1 MSIWSDMEDRSS
13 GEQIRKE
20 DQEEWFKKK
29 LDIEAKKYIE
39 GYLDLMFEYGCT
51 VEDIKHCYKLA
62 LEEMGDFCIVD
73 SLDEESQDLYREK
86 NEEWKLSTCVYDA
99 IKHYGQEVFS
109 NIQDGDARVKAKKES
124 NKPID
129 YPMLRVVLKNQ
140 IERIIK
146 DDVAIPEN
154 IDIVDDLYGR
164 THKLFE
170 YIHNE
175 ISNDSE
181 LKKLLDEKNVDGSVE
196 RLVVLISKY
205 DGTNIPV
212 PYEDIDDWWGD
223 FNGTINY
230 LAWDYNHQI
239 EFEKKKEEEKEKERL
254 RRLSLPRKCKAVI
267 TKIGAA
273 QKIGGFYTKDNKLI
287 NLDEAHQQSLRWHEH
302 VFELKDMRF
311 KETLPGKGWF
321 AVVLTK
327 KGETGEKVLL
337 DAISQVEKKYGGFDG
352 YTCDDWTIKLGP
364 YVTDKNKKMVSEIT
378 DLLEKHNL
386 KMAGVQD
393 K

>member
-1 MSIWSDMEDRSS
+1 MSIWSDIQDRSS
-13 GEQIRKE
+13 GETVRRE
-20 DQEEWFKKK
+20 DIEEGFKKK
-29 LDIEAKKYIE
+29 LDAATKKYIE

-62 LEEMGDFCIVD
+62 LKEMGDFCIVD

-124 NKPID
+124 SKPID
-129 YPMLRVVLKNQ
+129 YPMLRVVLKYQ

-230 LAWDYNHQI
+230 LSWDYNHQI
-239 EFEKKKEEEKEKERL
+239 EYEKKKEEERL

-273 QKIGGFYTKDNKLI
+273 QKIGGFYTKDKKLI
-287 NLDEAHQQSLRWHEH
+287 KLDEVHQQSLRWHEH
-302 VFELKDMRF
+302 IFELKDMRF
-311 KETLPGKGWF
+311 EETLPGKGWY

-327 KGETGEKVLL
+327 KGETGEKVVL

-378 DLLEKHNL
+378 DILEQYNL
-386 KMAGVQD
+386 KMAGALD
-393 K
+393 E

>member
-1 MSIWSDMEDRSS
+1 MSIWSDMQDRSS
-13 GEQIRKE
+13 GETVRKE
-20 DQEEWFKKK
+20 DLEEGLKKK
-29 LDIEAKKYIE
+29 LDAATKKYIE

-73 SLDEESQDLYREK
+73 SLDEESQDLYWEK
-86 NEEWKLSTCVYDA
+86 KEEWKLSTYVYGV
-99 IKHYGQEVFS
+99 IKHYGQEIFS

-129 YPMLRVVLKNQ
+129 YAMLRVVLKYQ
-140 IERIIK
+140 IEKVLEKDSPIPGNIPIIG
-146 DDVAIPEN
+146 
-154 IDIVDDLYGR
+154 DLYDR
-164 THKLFE
+164 TLEIFE
-170 YIHNE
+170 YIFDIIN
-175 ISNDSE
+175 NDSE
-181 LKKLLDEKNVDGSVE
+181 LKNLLEEKNVDGSVE

-223 FNGTINY
+223 YNSTINY
-230 LAWDYNHQI
+230 LSWDYNGGI
-239 EFEKKKEEEKEKERL
+239 EREKKKEEERL

-287 NLDEAHQQSLRWHEH
+287 KLDEAHQQSLRWHEH
-302 VFELKDMRF
+302 IFELKDMRF
-311 KETLPGKGWF
+311 KETLPGKGWY

-378 DLLEKHNL
+378 DILEQYNL
-386 KMAGVQD
+386 KMAGALD
-393 K
+393 E

>member
-1 MSIWSDMEDRSS
+1 MSIWSDIQDRSS
-13 GEQIRKE
+13 GETVRKE
-20 DQEEWFKKK
+20 DLEEGLKKK
-29 LDIEAKKYIE
+29 LDAATKKYIE

-62 LEEMGDFCIVD
+62 LDEMGDFCIVD
-73 SLDEESQDLYREK
+73 SLDEESKDLYWEK
-86 NEEWKLSTCVYDA
+86 KEEWKLSTYVYGA
-99 IKHYGQEVFS
+99 IKHYGQEIFS
-109 NIQDGDARVKAKKES
+109 NIQDGDARVKAKKEN

-129 YPMLRVVLKNQ
+129 YAMLRVVLKYQ
-140 IERIIK
+140 IEKVLEKESPIPGNIPIIG
-146 DDVAIPEN
+146 
-154 IDIVDDLYGR
+154 DLYDR
-164 THKLFE
+164 TLEIFE
-170 YIHNE
+170 YIFDKIN
-175 ISNDSE
+175 NDSE
-181 LKKLLDEKNVDGSVE
+181 LKNLLEEKNVDGSVE

-223 FNGTINY
+223 YNSTINY
-230 LAWDYNHQI
+230 LSWDYNRGI
-239 EFEKKKEEEKEKERL
+239 EREKKNEEERL
-254 RRLSLPRKCKAVI
+254 RMLSLPRKCKAVI

-273 QKIGGFYTKDNKLI
+273 KKIGGFYTKDKKLI
-287 NLDEAHQQSLRWHEH
+287 KLDEVHQQSLRWHEH

-311 KETLPGKGWF
+311 NEKYPGKGWY
-321 AVVLTK
+321 AMVLTK
-327 KGETGEKVLL
+327 KGETGEKIVLN
-337 DAISQVEKKYGGFDG
+337 AISQVEKKYGEFDG
-352 YTCDDWTIKLGP
+352 YTCDDWTFYLDQ

>member
-51 VEDIKHCYKLA
+51 VEDIKHCYNLA

-73 SLDEESQDLYREK
+73 SLDEESQDLYNEN

-196 RLVVLISKY
+196 RLVILISKY

-311 KETLPGKGWF
+311 KETLPGKGWY

-352 YTCDDWTIKLGP
+352 YTCDEWHIKLGP
-364 YVTDKNKKMVSEIT
+364 YVTDKNRKMVSEIT
-378 DLLEKHNL
+378 DILEQHNL

>member
-1 MSIWSDMEDRSS
+1 M
-13 GEQIRKE
+13 
-20 DQEEWFKKK
+20 
-29 LDIEAKKYIE
+29 
-39 GYLDLMFEYGCT
+39 
-51 VEDIKHCYKLA
+51 
-62 LEEMGDFCIVD
+62 
-73 SLDEESQDLYREK
+73 
-86 NEEWKLSTCVYDA
+86 
-99 IKHYGQEVFS
+99 
-109 NIQDGDARVKAKKES
+109 
-124 NKPID
+124 
-129 YPMLRVVLKNQ
+129 
-140 IERIIK
+140 
-146 DDVAIPEN
+146 
-154 IDIVDDLYGR
+154 
-164 THKLFE
+164 
-170 YIHNE
+170 
-175 ISNDSE
+175 
-181 LKKLLDEKNVDGSVE
+181 
-196 RLVVLISKY
+196 
-205 DGTNIPV
+205 
-212 PYEDIDDWWGD
+212 
-223 FNGTINY
+223 
-230 LAWDYNHQI
+230 
-239 EFEKKKEEEKEKERL
+239 
-254 RRLSLPRKCKAVI
+254 SLPRKCKAVI

-311 KETLPGKGWF
+311 KETLPGKGWY

>member
-1 MSIWSDMEDRSS
+1 MSIWSDIQDRSS
-13 GEQIRKE
+13 GETVRKE
-20 DQEEWFKKK
+20 DLEEGLKKK
-29 LDIEAKKYIE
+29 LDAATKKYIE

-62 LEEMGDFCIVD
+62 LDEMGDFCIVD
-73 SLDEESQDLYREK
+73 SLDEESKDLYWEK
-86 NEEWKLSTCVYDA
+86 KEEWKLSTYVYGA
-99 IKHYGQEVFS
+99 IKHYGQEIFS
-109 NIQDGDARVKAKKES
+109 NIQDGDARVKAKKEN

-129 YPMLRVVLKNQ
+129 YAMLRVVLKYQ
-140 IERIIK
+140 IEKVLEKESPIPGNIPIIG
-146 DDVAIPEN
+146 
-154 IDIVDDLYGR
+154 DLYDR
-164 THKLFE
+164 TLEIFE
-170 YIHNE
+170 YIFDKIN
-175 ISNDSE
+175 NDSE
-181 LKKLLDEKNVDGSVE
+181 LKNLLEEKNVDGSVE

-223 FNGTINY
+223 YNSTINY
-230 LAWDYNHQI
+230 LSWDYNGGI
-239 EFEKKKEEEKEKERL
+239 EREKKNEEERL
-254 RRLSLPRKCKAVI
+254 RMLSLPRKCKAVI

-273 QKIGGFYTKDNKLI
+273 KKIGGFYTKDKKLI
-287 NLDEAHQQSLRWHEH
+287 KLDEVHQQSLRWHEH

-311 KETLPGKGWF
+311 NEKYPGKGWY
-321 AVVLTK
+321 AMVLTK
-327 KGETGEKVLL
+327 KGETGEKIVLN
-337 DAISQVEKKYGGFDG
+337 AISQVEKKYGEFDG
-352 YTCDDWTIKLGP
+352 YTCDDWTFYLDQ

>member
-1 MSIWSDMEDRSS
+1 MQDRSS
-13 GEQIRKE
+13 GETVRKE
-20 DQEEWFKKK
+20 DLEEGLKKK
-29 LDIEAKKYIE
+29 LDAATKKYIE

-73 SLDEESQDLYREK
+73 SLDEESQDLYWEK
-86 NEEWKLSTCVYDA
+86 KEEWKLSTYVYGV
-99 IKHYGQEVFS
+99 IKHYGQEIFS

-129 YPMLRVVLKNQ
+129 YAMLRVVLKYQ
-140 IERIIK
+140 IEKVLEKDSPIPGNIPIIG
-146 DDVAIPEN
+146 
-154 IDIVDDLYGR
+154 DLYDR
-164 THKLFE
+164 TLEIFE
-170 YIHNE
+170 YIFDIIN
-175 ISNDSE
+175 NDSE
-181 LKKLLDEKNVDGSVE
+181 LKNLLEEKNVDGSVE

-223 FNGTINY
+223 YNSTINY
-230 LAWDYNHQI
+230 LSWDYNGGI
-239 EFEKKKEEEKEKERL
+239 EREKKKEEERL

-287 NLDEAHQQSLRWHEH
+287 KLDEAHQQSLRWHEH
-302 VFELKDMRF
+302 IFELKDMRF
-311 KETLPGKGWF
+311 KETLPGKGWY

-378 DLLEKHNL
+378 DILEQYNL
-386 KMAGVQD
+386 KMAGALD
-393 K
+393 E

>member
-1 MSIWSDMEDRSS
+1 MPTAWGDMMRRGS
-13 GEQIRKE
+13 GEDIRTE
-20 DQEEWFKKK
+20 DIEAGFKKK
-29 LDIEAKKYIE
+29 LEDATKKYIE

-51 VEDIKHCYKLA
+51 MEDIKHCYMLA
-62 LEEMGDFCIVD
+62 LNEMDDSCIVD
-73 SLDEESQDLYREK
+73 SLDEESKDLYWEMNK
-86 NEEWKLSTCVYDA
+86 EWKLSTCVYDA
-99 IKHYGQEVFS
+99 KKHFGQEIFQS
-109 NIQDGDARVKAKKES
+109 LQDGDARVKAKKES
-124 NKPID
+124 KKPID
-129 YPMLRVVLKNQ
+129 YPMLRVVLKYQ
-140 IERIIK
+140 IERLIE
-146 DDVAIPEN
+146 DDTAIPDN

-170 YIHNE
+170 YVNE
-175 ISNDSE
+175 EIRNDSE
-181 LKKLLDEKNVDGSVE
+181 LKKLLDEKNVDGAVE
-196 RLVVLISKY
+196 RLVVLISKH

-239 EFEKKKEEEKEKERL
+239 EYEKKKEEERL

-273 QKIGGFYTKDNKLI
+273 QKISGFYTKDNKLI
-287 NLDEAHQQSLRWHEH
+287 KLDEAHQQSLRWHEH

-311 KETLPGKGWF
+311 KDTLPGKGWY

-327 KGETGEKVLL
+327 KGETGEKVVL
-337 DAISQVEKKYGGFDG
+337 DAISQVEKKYGEFDG
-352 YTCDDWTIKLGP
+352 YTCDDWTLKLGQ

-378 DLLEKHNL
+378 DILEHYNL
-386 KMAGVQD
+386 KMAGALD
-393 K
+393 D